1 MTQEEISKLARTTEE
16 KESDGSFWDMKGG
29 SIRGEQPPRHHPE
42 TEEEMAAE
50 GNKTRC
56 KQKGTTPSEAKDGF
70 GKASFSETRSTGTSD
85 TKKKAQ
91 VFSLRKAGNTPRSA
105 YNNRDVKTRRPDGQ
119 KFCQCGTNKFDSSFS
134 LQGIH
139 PTSTQQN
146 GEPAACTR
154 LTGPLIQARVRP
166 SVSVQG
172 HWSLVPPGPAEG
184 VGWGCSMER
193 GLGLPAPYTPS
204 KATQSDEQAECAGGR
219 GVGRI

>member
-70 GKASFSETRSTGTSD
+70 GKASFSETRSTRTSD

-91 VFSLRKAGNTPRSA
+91 VFSLRKAGNTPDLRTITGTSKHAGQMARSS
-105 YNNRDVKTRRPDGQ
+105 VSVVL
-119 KFCQCGTNKFDSSFS
+119 TN
-134 LQGIH
+134 
-139 PTSTQQN
+139 
-146 GEPAACTR
+146 
-154 LTGPLIQARVRP
+154 LIQAFLYRAFTQPRH
-166 SVSVQG
+166 SRMVSLQRAQD
-172 HWSLVPPGPAEG
+172 S
-184 VGWGCSMER
+184 R
-193 GLGLPAPYTPS
+193 G
-204 KATQSDEQAECAGGR
+204 R
-219 GVGRI
+219 